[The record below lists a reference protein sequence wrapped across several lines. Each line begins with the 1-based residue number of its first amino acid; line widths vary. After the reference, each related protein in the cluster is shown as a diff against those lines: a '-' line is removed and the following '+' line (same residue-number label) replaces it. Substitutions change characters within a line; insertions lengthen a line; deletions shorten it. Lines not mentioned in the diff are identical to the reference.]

1 MGMDVSGKNP
11 VSETGSYFR
20 NNCWW
25 WRPLWNYCYHVAPDL
40 ITDDVFESGSYNDGA
55 GLNAKGAAKLAVILE
70 TKIAEGHTKIW
81 QKEREL
87 YLESLPDDNCG
98 VCNNN
103 NRGYSKK
110 KDCKGC
116 DGKGT
121 RDSWEKSY
129 PFYVENVENFAKFL
143 IDSGGFE
150 IW

>member
-1 MGMDVSGKNP
+1 MGMDISGVNP

-25 WRPLWNYCYHVAPDL
+25 WRPLWSYCYHVAPNVIDED
-40 ITDDVFESGSYNDGA
+40 TYVGGGYNDGT
-55 GLNAKGAAKLAVILE
+55 GLNDAASRALAVILKN
-70 TKIAEGHTKIW
+70 KIANGHTKIW
-81 QKEREL
+81 KEERDL
-87 YLESLPDDNCG
+87 YLEALPDENCG

-103 NRGYSKK
+103 NRGHKKK
-110 KDCKGC
+110 KDCYAC

-121 RDSWEKSY
+121 SPSWEKSY
-129 PFYVENVENFAKFL
+129 PFDVKNVNNFANFL

>member
-1 MGMDVSGKNP
+1 MGMDVSGVNP

-20 NNCWW
+20 NNVWW

>member
-11 VSETGSYFR
+11 VSKTGSYFR
-20 NNCWW
+20 NNNWW
-25 WRPLWNYCYHVAPDL
+25 WRPLWQYCHNVAPEL
-40 ITDDVFESGSYNDGA
+40 IDEEKYISGSYNDGK

-70 TKIAEGHTKIW
+70 TKLAEGHTKHY

-87 YLESLPDDNCG
+87 YLESLPDENCG
-98 VCNNN
+98 RCNNN
-103 NRGYSKK
+103 NRGRLKK
-110 KDCKGC
+110 KGCFSC

-121 RDSWEKSY
+121 RESFEKNY
-129 PFYVENVENFAKFL
+129 PFDVENVKNFAKFL